1 MEKKSIEIQLFEI
14 YKIYEEFNGSENPNT
29 QQIKGI
35 LNEKIKL
42 IAKYNFDE
50 INDTEIK
57 PEKTRLDKLRDEL
70 ILKYGKFD
78 NGGYKI
84 EQFDEEG
91 KPNEKYLAFYNEFT
105 ELLNST
111 KTIEFYPIKLA
122 DIANVEDEYNYKMIY
137 KFLER

>member
-14 YKIYEEFNGSENPNT
+14 YKIYEEFNGSENPNA

-57 PEKTRLDKLRDEL
+57 PEKARLDKLRDEL

-78 NGGYKI
+78 NGGYKV

-91 KPNEKYLAFYNEFT
+91 KLNEKYTAFFNEFT

-122 DIANVEDEYNYKMIY
+122 DIANIEGEYNYKMIY